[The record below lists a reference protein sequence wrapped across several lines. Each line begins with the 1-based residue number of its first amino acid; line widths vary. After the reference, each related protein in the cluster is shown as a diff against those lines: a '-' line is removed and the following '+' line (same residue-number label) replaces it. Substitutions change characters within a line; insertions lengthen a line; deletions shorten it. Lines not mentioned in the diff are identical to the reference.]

1 MLNAFCATKIV
12 NIYHFKALFSVETF
26 IIMFF
31 YEFLDLYNAHA
42 NSQLAWACRHFL
54 FEGTGLR
61 QVMDYY
67 FVLKSQN
74 EIENGEARIIY
85 IRKGSVL
92 LADSGKILIFAIE
105 NQEVTKIRIQDDS
118 SKSDI

>member
-1 MLNAFCATKIV
+1 MVASKDC
-12 NIYHFKALFSVETF
+12 VE
-26 IIMFF
+26 
-31 YEFLDLYNAHA
+31 
-42 NSQLAWACRHFL
+42 S
-54 FEGTGLR
+54 
-61 QVMDYY
+61 
-67 FVLKSQN
+67 
-74 EIENGEARIIY
+74 IY